1 MGDTYL
7 MLSMVLRVPLQEHII
22 MRAISHIH
30 DKAFGKWECYK
41 LSKMSDE
48 IILVVNPDGSILGR
62 RPFNGGTIALQ
73 RLQFSSNLGTAF
85 CISAERVPQVI
96 IYDDEESKCD

>member
-1 MGDTYL
+1 MYVGSL
-7 MLSMVLRVPLQEHII
+7 LFEHELHELNEF
-22 MRAISHIH
+22 M
-30 DKAFGKWECYK
+30 D
-41 LSKMSDE
+41 DD

-73 RLQFSSNLGTAF
+73 RLQFSSNLGIAF

-96 IYDDEESKCD
+96 IYDDEV